1 MKPIYHYS
9 TVIEALNNLNKMGFT
24 YDYNTHANEITSNPH
39 IHDVEHVYRYEGD
52 SDPADQA
59 VVYGISSKTGQK
71 GVFVAGY
78 SAKTSSKAAD
88 VLAKICIEGSGQCQ
102 I

>member
-9 TVIEALNNLNKMGFT
+9 TVTEALNNLNKMGFT
-24 YDYNTHANEITSNPH
+24 YDYNTHENEIITNPH
-39 IHDVEHVYRYEGD
+39 VHEVEHVYRYEGD
-52 SDPADQA
+52 SDPGDEA
-59 VVYGISSKTGQK
+59 VVYGIKSNSGKK

-78 SAKTSSKAAD
+78 SAKTNSQAAE
-88 VLAKICIEGSGQCQ
+88 VLAKICIEGSGQCE